1 MDIRRKYLLFVDEF
15 HGRLMVDNCGNSD
28 LLPHAE
34 NALAQASAIAAQGSD
49 PQAALK
55 ALRIANPAI
64 TWNAGSAKTADF
76 DCDGR
81 ADTVVL
87 GAEKGQ
93 VVVGV
98 EWGAPKKPPT
108 LLTFPIGT
116 LRDGFSEQAKTIY
129 SFLLDC
135 KNGEGW
141 RLIGC
146 RITPACR
153 EFSVP
158 TVTLIPSISIGT
170 PRAALS
176 GGGESSC

>member
-1 MDIRRKYLLFVDEF
+1 MQIGREYLLFIYEI

-34 NALAQASAIAAQGSD
+34 NALAPASAIAAQGSD
-49 PQAALK
+49 PQAALN
-55 ALRIANPAI
+55 ALRAANPAI

-76 DCDGR
+76 DCDGK
-81 ADTVVL
+81 ADTVVI

-98 EWGAPKKPPT
+98 EWGAPKKPPA

-116 LRDGFSEQAKTIY
+116 LQDGFSEQAKTIDT
-129 SFLLDC
+129 FLLDC
-135 KNGEGW
+135 KNGEGR

-153 EFSVP
+153 EFSVSDGDTDP
-158 TVTLIPSISIGT
+158 FNFYWD
-170 PRAALS
+170 AARGALRWWR
-176 GGGESSC
+176 E